1 MSLGIVVQKYGGS
14 SVADVARLR
23 RVAERVV
30 RARSEGYD
38 VVVIVSAMG
47 DTTDQLMALARRVDA
62 SPPRRELDMLLTAGE
77 RISMALLSMAIQ
89 RLGCEAISFT
99 GSQSGILT
107 NDRHSGASILEVR
120 PHRVQDELDRGR
132 VVIVAG
138 FQGMSYR
145 REITTLGRGG
155 SDTTALAMAA
165 ALQAERAEIYSDVDG
180 IYSADPRLVPEA
192 RHWPRLDWEV
202 VEAMA
207 SSGARVL
214 HGPALRFAREGG
226 VPIHCRAAF
235 PERDGEAE
243 TIVAPEAA
251 PVRGPVAAVLQD
263 HVVRLTAKE
272 EETLRRIVRCAERRG
287 LHPRALRREANGGE
301 CLLVAN
307 EVPDWEVVRAALLEA
322 GGEALQVREG
332 LALATLVGRLDERD
346 RSVARTAVEHSGAAP
361 IAHWEA
367 PLRTSWLLPDRA
379 MAETIV
385 HALHAAFFHPEGR

>member
-1 MSLGIVVQKYGGS
+1 MSLGVVVQKYGGS

-23 RVAERVV
+23 RVAERVAHA
-30 RARSEGYD
+30 RAEGYD

-47 DTTDQLMALARRVDA
+47 DTTDQLMALARRVDP

-89 RLGCEAISFT
+89 QLGCEAISFT

-107 NDRHSGASILEVR
+107 NDRHSGATILEVR
-120 PHRVQDELDRGR
+120 PHRVRDELHRGR

-180 IYSADPRLVPEA
+180 IYSADPRHLPQA
-192 RHWPRLDWEV
+192 RHWPRLDCEV

-207 SSGARVL
+207 AAGARVL

-235 PERDGEAE
+235 PERDGESETVVSPDAE
-243 TIVAPEAA
+243 
-251 PVRGPVAAVLQD
+251 PVRGPVAAVLQP
-263 HVVRLTAKE
+263 RIARALAAR
-272 EETLRRIVRCAERRG
+272 EETLRRVVRRAERSG
-287 LHPRALRREANGGE
+287 LTPRALRRRGEGGE
-301 CLLVAN
+301 CLLVTD
-307 EVPDWEVVRAALLEA
+307 EVPDWLGVRAALLEE
-322 GGEALQVREG
+322 GGDDLQLRDG
-332 LALATLVGRLDERD
+332 LALASLVGRISETERARA
-346 RSVARTAVEHSGAAP
+346 RSLLAAHGTSPLARHE
-361 IAHWEA
+361 EA
-367 PLRTSWLLPDRA
+367 LQQAWLLSSIEE
-379 MAETIV
+379 AEEAV
-385 HALHAAFFHPEGR
+385 QALHDAFFP